1 MHAIDLR
8 VVCILCFH
16 AGKMNGKSILI
27 YSKAAESDALCI
39 CTLSP
44 THALPC
50 VTVCG
55 GEILII
61 YLCYDCGYKSL
72 ACPYYTKCLDKESI
86 SKVQKLIHQNFF
98 FGSFFLCFVLS

>member
-39 CTLSP
+39 CTLGP
-44 THALPC
+44 THALRC

-55 GEILII
+55 GKINLFMLGLWLQITG
-61 YLCYDCGYKSL
+61 LSML
-72 ACPYYTKCLDKESI
+72 H
-86 SKVQKLIHQNFF
+86 KV
-98 FGSFFLCFVLS
+98 FG

>member
-27 YSKAAESDALCI
+27 YSKAAECDALCI
-39 CTLSP
+39 CTLGP
-44 THALPC
+44 THALHC

-55 GEILII
+55 GGELTYLFMLELWLQII
-61 YLCYDCGYKSL
+61 R
-72 ACPYYTKCLDKESI
+72 
-86 SKVQKLIHQNFF
+86 
-98 FGSFFLCFVLS
+98 LST